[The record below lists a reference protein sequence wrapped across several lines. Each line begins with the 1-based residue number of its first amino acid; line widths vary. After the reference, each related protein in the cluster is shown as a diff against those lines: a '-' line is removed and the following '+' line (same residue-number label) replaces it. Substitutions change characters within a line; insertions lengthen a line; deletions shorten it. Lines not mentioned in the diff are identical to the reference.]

1 MALSLQT
8 IFNFTE
14 TPFKLK
20 LLAGKKG
27 FKKNVSWVY
36 YTEDAA
42 TIEFIRGGE
51 LAVTLGVNFER
62 SKDNLGIHSDDY
74 IYIFLKEFIDEFI
87 KHDATGLIINTGKYI
102 KEIPQRV
109 IDYCN
114 EKDFPLLSMPWE
126 VHTIDLMQEIGNMIV
141 SDNQNTNTI
150 ERYLYKAIY
159 RKNDFDPN
167 QIANTN
173 FRDAK
178 TFTIVLVDIRDS
190 LFNENLEKIK
200 RYVQYNFNARINIK
214 QTDYAS
220 FIHNHK
226 VIYILKNA
234 EQFAIQEIF
243 KLVKDDRYFKN
254 TIVSVSDFTNT
265 VEELSEIY
273 EHAKIALEINS
284 EADKINYY
292 ENLGL
297 YKILFDVKNPK
308 ILKTFYNENLG
319 KLEELDADKK
329 EDFLRTLALYL
340 KTGGNVLKVAELNN
354 AHRNTIL
361 YRISR
366 MEEILGKDIS
376 DGETRT
382 ALQVSLYIRNLNNL
396 G

>member
-102 KEIPQRV
+102 KEIPQSV

-178 TFTIVLVDIRDS
+178 TFTVVLIEINDS

-200 RYVQYNFNARINIK
+200 RYVQVNFNARISIK

-220 FIHNHK
+220 FIHNRK

-234 EQFAIQEIF
+234 EPFAVQELF
-243 KLVKDDRYFKN
+243 KLAKEDRFFKDSK
-254 TIVSVSDFTNT
+254 VSLSDSTNT

-284 EADKINYY
+284 TADQINYY

-308 ILKTFYNENLG
+308 ILKTFYNDNLG

-366 MEEILGKDIS
+366 MEEILGVDFA

>member
-178 TFTIVLVDIRDS
+178 TFTIMLVDLKES

-200 RYVQYNFNARINIK
+200 RYVQFTFNARISLK

-226 VIYILKNA
+226 VIFILKNV
-234 EQFAIQEIF
+234 EPFAIQEIF
-243 KLVKDDRYFKN
+243 KLVKEDRYFKDS
-254 TIVSVSDFTNT
+254 IVSVSDSTDT

-284 EADKINYY
+284 EPDKINYY

-340 KTGGNVLKVAELNN
+340 KTGGNALKVAELNN

-366 MEEILGKDIS
+366 MEEILGFDFS
-376 DGETRT
+376 DGEIRT
-382 ALQVSLYIRNLNNL
+382 AMQVCLYIRNLNNL

>member
-1 MALSLQT
+1 
-8 IFNFTE
+8 
-14 TPFKLK
+14 
-20 LLAGKKG
+20 
-27 FKKNVSWVY
+27 
-36 YTEDAA
+36 
-42 TIEFIRGGE
+42 
-51 LAVTLGVNFER
+51 
-62 SKDNLGIHSDDY
+62 
-74 IYIFLKEFIDEFI
+74 
-87 KHDATGLIINTGKYI
+87 
-102 KEIPQRV
+102 
-109 IDYCN
+109 
-114 EKDFPLLSMPWE
+114 MPWE

-178 TFTIVLVDIRDS
+178 TFTIMLVDLKES

-200 RYVQYNFNARINIK
+200 RYVQFNFNARISLK
-214 QTDYAS
+214 QTDYAN
-220 FIHNHK
+220 FIHNYK
-226 VIYILKNA
+226 VIFILKNS
-234 EQFAIQEIF
+234 EPFAIQEIF
-243 KLVKDDRYFKN
+243 KLVKEDRYFKDS
-254 TIVSVSDFTNT
+254 IVSVSDSTDT

-284 EADKINYY
+284 EPDKINYY

-340 KTGGNVLKVAELNN
+340 KTGGNALKVAELNN

-366 MEEILGKDIS
+366 MEEILGFDFS
-376 DGETRT
+376 DGEIRT
-382 ALQVSLYIRNLNNL
+382 AMQVCLYIRNLNNL

>member
-178 TFTIVLVDIRDS
+178 TFTIMLVDLKES

-200 RYVQYNFNARINIK
+200 RYVQFNFNARISLK
-214 QTDYAS
+214 QTDYAN

-226 VIYILKNA
+226 VIFILKNV
-234 EQFAIQEIF
+234 EPFAIQEIF
-243 KLVKDDRYFKN
+243 KLVKEDRYFKDS
-254 TIVSVSDFTNT
+254 IVSVSDSTDT

-284 EADKINYY
+284 EPDKINYY

-366 MEEILGKDIS
+366 MEEILGFDFS
-376 DGETRT
+376 DGEIRT
-382 ALQVSLYIRNLNNL
+382 AMQVCLYIRNLNNL

>member
-102 KEIPQRV
+102 KEIPQSV

-178 TFTIVLVDIRDS
+178 TFTIMLVDLKES

-200 RYVQYNFNARINIK
+200 RYVQFTFNARISLK

-226 VIYILKNA
+226 VIFILKNV
-234 EQFAIQEIF
+234 EPFAIQEIF
-243 KLVKDDRYFKN
+243 KLVKEDRYFKDS
-254 TIVSVSDFTNT
+254 IVSVSDSTDT

-284 EADKINYY
+284 EPDKINYY

-340 KTGGNVLKVAELNN
+340 KTGGNALKVAELNN

-366 MEEILGKDIS
+366 MEEILGFDFS
-376 DGETRT
+376 DGEIRT
-382 ALQVSLYIRNLNNL
+382 AMQVCLYIRNLNNL

>member
-178 TFTIVLVDIRDS
+178 TFTIMLVDLKES

-200 RYVQYNFNARINIK
+200 RYVQFNFNARISLK

-220 FIHNHK
+220 FIHNYK
-226 VIYILKNA
+226 VIFILKNG
-234 EQFAIQEIF
+234 EPFAIQEIF
-243 KLVKDDRYFKN
+243 KLVKEDRYFKDS
-254 TIVSVSDFTNT
+254 IVSVSDSTDT

-284 EADKINYY
+284 EPDKINYY

-329 EDFLRTLALYL
+329 EDFLKTLALYL
-340 KTGGNVLKVAELNN
+340 KTGGNALKVAELNN

-366 MEEILGKDIS
+366 MEEILGFDFS
-376 DGETRT
+376 DGEIRT
-382 ALQVSLYIRNLNNL
+382 AMQVCLYIRNLNNL

>member
-1 MALSLQT
+1 
-8 IFNFTE
+8 
-14 TPFKLK
+14 
-20 LLAGKKG
+20 
-27 FKKNVSWVY
+27 
-36 YTEDAA
+36 
-42 TIEFIRGGE
+42 
-51 LAVTLGVNFER
+51 
-62 SKDNLGIHSDDY
+62 
-74 IYIFLKEFIDEFI
+74 
-87 KHDATGLIINTGKYI
+87 
-102 KEIPQRV
+102 
-109 IDYCN
+109 
-114 EKDFPLLSMPWE
+114 
-126 VHTIDLMQEIGNMIV
+126 
-141 SDNQNTNTI
+141 
-150 ERYLYKAIY
+150 
-159 RKNDFDPN
+159 
-167 QIANTN
+167 
-173 FRDAK
+173 
-178 TFTIVLVDIRDS
+178 
-190 LFNENLEKIK
+190 
-200 RYVQYNFNARINIK
+200 YVQFNFNARISLK

-226 VIYILKNA
+226 VIFILKNV
-234 EQFAIQEIF
+234 EPFAIQEIF
-243 KLVKDDRYFKN
+243 KLVKEDRYFKDS
-254 TIVSVSDFTNT
+254 IVSVSDSTDT

-284 EADKINYY
+284 EPDKINYY

-340 KTGGNVLKVAELNN
+340 KTGGNALKVAELNN

-361 YRISR
+361 YRINR